1 MQEISRLA
9 AGYDKRI
16 ALEAEKLFEK
26 FGLDDGVDILKK
38 HFSNVERRDYKDELI
53 VDKAEP
59 LVDYI
64 LSCHGNQKEYLVD
77 KYTDFKKYVE
87 KKLIRPMKITKQ
99 AGVFV
104 CRK

>member
-1 MQEISRLA
+1 MKIHNRIKTKPYLTTSIA
-9 AGYDKRI
+9 ARATK
-16 ALEAEKLFEK
+16 
-26 FGLDDGVDILKK
+26 GLLLKK

-77 KYTDFKKYVE
+77 KYKRNWLFSFLE
-87 KKLIRPMKITKQ
+87 R
-99 AGVFV
+99 F
-104 CRK
+104 